1 MKRWTQLAVMAV
13 MFVACMLAAQGA
25 FAQGGARAHTVAMA
39 TTGSLYHVGGRTEN
53 VAHVP
58 HAGLLGI
65 RGRLEARSLW
75 VDSQGHRA
83 NLPLLRVAL
92 VRDGNGGAYVTGRK
106 LFRR

>member
-1 MKRWTQLAVMAV
+1 MKRWTQLATMAV

-25 FAQGGARAHTVAMA
+25 FAQGARAHTVAMSV
-39 TTGSLYHVGGRTEN
+39 TGGLYHAGGRTEN

-65 RGRLEARSLW
+65 RGRVEARSLW
-75 VDSQGHRA
+75 VDSGPHRA
-83 NLPLLRVAL
+83 NLPLFRVAL